1 MAFGTSNTSLYIGQS
16 SKVRLTAYADQKN
29 IGSKEII
36 RGGKQFWKIDIT
48 NVQNVALQAECIK
61 GNTYISNGGYGQKF
75 ELCPALVFNQAD
87 LE

>member
-1 MAFGTSNTSLYIGQS
+1 MAFGTSNTNLYIGQL
-16 SKVRLTAYADQKN
+16 SKVRLTAYSDQKN

-61 GNTYISNGGYGQKF
+61 GDTYQSRGYNEQL
-75 ELCPALVFNQAD
+75 ELCPALVFTQAD